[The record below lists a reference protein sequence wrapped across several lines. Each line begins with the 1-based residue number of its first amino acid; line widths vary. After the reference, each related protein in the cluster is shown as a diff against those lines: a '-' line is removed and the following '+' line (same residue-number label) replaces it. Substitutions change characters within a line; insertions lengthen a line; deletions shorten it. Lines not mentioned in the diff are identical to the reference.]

1 MNETTGK
8 LKPVIETYLL
18 RPSEMTLRDVAIMR
32 TYLVQWIGSPA
43 WEAMPHGTEDF
54 AEGLAA
60 LRLEAGAI
68 RTVRE
73 IDAAIAHMTE
83 AGLDPL

>member
-8 LKPVIETYLL
+8 LKPVIETYLQ
-18 RPSEMTLRDVAIMR
+18 RRGDMTLRDVAIMR
-32 TYLVQWIGSPA
+32 AYLVQWIESPA
-43 WEAMPHGTEDF
+43 WEMMPHGTEDF

-60 LRLEAGAI
+60 LRLDACAI
-68 RTVRE
+68 RNVKD
-73 IDAAIAHMTE
+73 IDAAIARMTD

>member
-8 LKPVIETYLL
+8 LKPVIETYL
-18 RPSEMTLRDVAIMR
+18 RRRGEMTLRDVAVMR
-32 TYLVQWIGSPA
+32 AYLVQWIESPV
-43 WEAMPHGTEDF
+43 WDMNPHGTD
-54 AEGLAA
+54 GLAA

-68 RTVRE
+68 RNVAE